1 MRATARG
8 EPEVPMIARDRMP
21 LAKLDLARMVLPLA
35 AVMLAVCLAALAGCG
50 GGSSGASPTPRV
62 ADHNGPAG
70 KPPEAIVTQPGEVFN
85 VTIYTSG
92 GQLYVDKLEVEF
104 NRRRGIH
111 AFYGFYRDQYAEMA
125 TIPFSSLRRIDFD
138 GQMPV
143 GLFDQATIGREAM
156 NLDRDYAFQVQLTYT
171 DQRREEFFALIP
183 KLRGERDFVL
193 WEQTM
198 NSTVKQIDYIEFDR

>member
-1 MRATARG
+1 
-8 EPEVPMIARDRMP
+8 MIARDRMP
-21 LAKLDLARMVLPLA
+21 RATPGSSRMALPLPA
-35 AVMLAVCLAALAGCG
+35 ALMLAVCLVGLVAAFAGCG
-50 GGSSGASPTPRV
+50 GGSSGAPPTPRV
-62 ADHNGPAG
+62 TAHNGPEG
-70 KPPEAIVTQPGEVFN
+70 KPPEAVVTQPGDIFN
-85 VTIYTSG
+85 VTIYTSA

-125 TIPFSSLRRIDFD
+125 TIPFSSLRRVDFE

-143 GLFDQATIGREAM
+143 GLFDQAIIGREAM
-156 NLDRDYAFQVQLTYT
+156 NLNRDYAFQVQLTYA

-183 KLRGERDFVL
+183 KLRGERDYVL

-198 NSTVKQIDYIEFDR
+198 NSTVKQIDYIDFDR